1 MTGADDLT
9 CRELVELVSAYLDDR
24 LSARERERFD
34 MHLVWCEGCVD
45 YLEQLRQTVA
55 LMPRVAERDL
65 APEFRDQLLSAFR
78 DWHGARA

>member
-24 LSARERERFD
+24 LSDRERERFE

-45 YLEQLRQTVA
+45 YLEQLRRTVA
-55 LMPRVAERDL
+55 FMPRLVERDL
-65 APEFRDQLLSAFR
+65 APEFRDRLLTAFR